1 MLWSLQKAKYLVIGC
16 PNLIIS
22 SNNKPLLGI
31 LKDKIDTDMD
41 NPRLIKMKEKM
52 FGYKLKSFIN
62 VCNF

>member
-52 FGYKLKSFIN
+52 FVFETGI
-62 VCNF
+62 